1 MSCIYQIRYFDVSQS
16 CCIVLTVKYIPEE
29 HGVGQG
35 EGGREHGVG
44 QEEDAVGDEV
54 GHEDLPHLLPLD
66 VDEDLD
72 NGMSGSK
79 CRRSSTLVKV

>member
-16 CCIVLTVKYIPEE
+16 CCIVLTVKYIPE
-29 HGVGQG
+29 
-35 EGGREHGVG
+35 EHGVG

-79 CRRSSTLVKV
+79 CRRSSTLVKG